1 VDFTVPMTTASL
13 NSAKQHLLTQTLRTN
28 LADNLEVSVCRVSI
42 HALVVA
48 ESKTKVTMHVT
59 AKDQAEADGMVK
71 NIAAWTQDCTGNA
84 GNCLNSMLRKI
95 GTIDSEPAFAPTVD
109 NASFDSFLKAPVDG
123 TFFEATVGRQ
133 IEIFLPVDSL
143 IAGGC
148 NFTGSTTMDACVTGS
163 LTCPILEKDSQCE
176 CSTAIPTPCTGSCK
190 CMATCPLGPLA
201 SVSVIAV
208 SNPHSVFVLF
218 LMPCK
223 YTTRLFCICTHAS
236 ILILMYLPFQSMS
249 VPQSTTGLPEGATIS
264 VAAQPKDCQGNT
276 YTKKVKV
283 AFSLPMT
290 KADFTSAKQTLL
302 SKNFL
307 ADTLNVARCKV
318 SIGVIIDATA
328 WNLKKGIIVAMYVT
342 AKDQAEADG
351 MVRAM
356 AVTAKNQTEADRMVQ
371 GIATAKDQAEA
382 DMIAQALALWT
393 DAGLTSRFIKIGLIG
408 PKDVAAMAAQP
419 TVNDAPL
426 VTSETNGPT
435 TSGTAVT
442 PQVQAH
448 ASWHSNGN
456 MNVRR
461 RLML

>member
-1 VDFTVPMTTASL
+1 
-13 NSAKQHLLTQTLRTN
+13 
-28 LADNLEVSVCRVSI
+28 
-42 HALVVA
+42 
-48 ESKTKVTMHVT
+48 
-59 AKDQAEADGMVK
+59 
-71 NIAAWTQDCTGNA
+71 
-84 GNCLNSMLRKI
+84 
-95 GTIDSEPAFAPTVD
+95 
-109 NASFDSFLKAPVDG
+109 
-123 TFFEATVGRQ
+123 
-133 IEIFLPVDSL
+133 
-143 IAGGC
+143 
-148 NFTGSTTMDACVTGS
+148 
-163 LTCPILEKDSQCE
+163 
-176 CSTAIPTPCTGSCK
+176 
-190 CMATCPLGPLA
+190 
-201 SVSVIAV
+201 
-208 SNPHSVFVLF
+208 
-218 LMPCK
+218 
-223 YTTRLFCICTHAS
+223 
-236 ILILMYLPFQSMS
+236 MYLPFQSMS
-249 VPQSTTGLPEGATIS
+249 VPRSTTGLPEGATIS

-283 AFSLPMT
+283 AFYLPMT

-328 WNLKKGIIVAMYVT
+328 WNLKKGIVVAMYVT

-351 MVRAM
+351 MVQAM

-371 GIATAKDQAEA
+371 AIATAKDQAEA

-435 TSGTAVT
+435 NLPSGAAVT

-461 RLML
+461 RLMLYFRSWLYNLTYKRIHTSPVYFTHRLVNSRGYSSGALTTTSAVKRPRNCVLEPSWARR